1 MSVPK
6 HIYIVYI
13 DTKYTLI
20 SIFLYI
26 LRLLISE
33 RLLTP

>member
-13 DTKYTLI
+13 DTKYTYPYF
-20 SIFLYI
+20 SVF
-26 LRLLISE
+26 
-33 RLLTP
+33 